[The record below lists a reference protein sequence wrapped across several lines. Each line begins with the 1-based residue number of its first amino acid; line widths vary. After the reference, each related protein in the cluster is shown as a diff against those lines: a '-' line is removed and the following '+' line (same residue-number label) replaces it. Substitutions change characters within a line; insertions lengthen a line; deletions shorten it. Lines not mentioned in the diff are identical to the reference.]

1 MKRLEKNWLEWSVFA
16 LSFTLVGGMLVYL
29 TYDAV
34 TRGNRPPDLV
44 VQLGEVK
51 AQEKHFLIP
60 VLVTNHGDLTAKD
73 IQIEVTLTGDS
84 ETTERATFEIEF
96 LPRQATHEGWVT
108 FQSDPLA
115 AKAVKAHVLGYQKP

>member
-16 LSFTLVGGMLVYL
+16 VSFTLVGGVLGYL
-29 TYDAV
+29 IHDAV
-34 TRGNRPPDLV
+34 TRGNTPPDLI

-51 AQEKHFLIP
+51 AQGEHFLIP

-73 IQIEVTLTGDS
+73 IQIEVTLTRDS
-84 ETTERATFEIEF
+84 QTGERATFEIEF

-115 AKAVKAHVLGYQKP
+115 ASAVKARVLGYQKP